1 MFELDRGK
9 RIAIF
14 VAVVLAIYIL
24 WLLFWMDCRCPF
36 IRAVAYFV
44 ALIPIM
50 IFALLLYGEEEE
62 AMIASLLWVICVIY
76 SFIACYPI

>member
-1 MFELDRGK
+1 MSKLDERK
-9 RIAIF
+9 K
-14 VAVVLAIYIL
+14 VAVFVVIILAIYIP
-24 WLLFWMDCRCPF
+24 WVLFWMDCRCPF